1 MECRREA
8 PCAHDAVREVGL
20 DAPDPAEADALG
32 AAEDAAVHGCLDA
45 WRFNAK
51 AGICPAIKRG
61 APGPGRVCMTTNQHE
76 IATMTLMEMEALNA
90 RGARLEAAAKMDLFG
105 GLLGGGKNDAA
116 HTLYTFVHDKMSKT
130 ATELAIA
137 DNIVTFKVNTTS
149 VTINCTEAKNIT
161 VTMVGNGNNSTVP
174 FSKVSDAQVYLTKVA
189 PGLKSEIDIRPY
201 TSAILRQQARTGHLG

>member
-1 MECRREA
+1 VECRREA

-32 AAEDAAVHGCLDA
+32 AAEDAAVHGCLA
-45 WRFNAK
+45 VWFNAK

-76 IATMTLMEMEALNA
+76 IATMTLREMEALNA
-90 RGARLEAAAKMDLFG
+90 RVARLEAAVKLDLFG
-105 GLLGGGKNDAA
+105 GLLGGGKIDAA
-116 HTLYTFVHDKMSKT
+116 HTLYTFVHDKMGK
-130 ATELAIA
+130 AVTELAIA
-137 DNIVTFKVNTTS
+137 GDIVTFKVNTTS
-149 VTINCTEAKNIT
+149 VTINGADAKNIT
-161 VTMVGNGNNSTVP
+161 ITMAGSGNNSTMT
-174 FSKVSDAQVYLTKVA
+174 FSKVADAQKYLSTAA